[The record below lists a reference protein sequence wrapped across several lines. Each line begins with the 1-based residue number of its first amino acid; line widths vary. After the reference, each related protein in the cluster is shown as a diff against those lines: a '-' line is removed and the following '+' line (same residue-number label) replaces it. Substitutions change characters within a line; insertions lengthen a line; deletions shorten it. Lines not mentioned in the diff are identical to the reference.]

1 MKKLK
6 EMHQV
11 EEEENK
17 KREAEA
23 RLAQKRLE
31 EEKAKLRYDQQ

>member
-6 EMHQV
+6 EMHQI

-23 RLAQKRLE
+23 RLA
-31 EEKAKLRYDQQ
+31 

>member
-6 EMHQV
+6 ELHQI

-23 RLAQKRLE
+23 RLA
-31 EEKAKLRYDQQ
+31 

>member
-1 MKKLK
+1 MEPVPISLKKLK
-6 EMHQV
+6 EMHQI

-23 RLAQKRLE
+23 RLA
-31 EEKAKLRYDQQ
+31 